1 MPEPPA
7 ELVSSFFFSW
17 SDIGI
22 SLIGFAFCTPEPNSN
37 ESALSFEFG
46 SGVQKAKPIRDI
58 PMSDH
63 EKKNDE
69 TNSAGGSGIR
79 YIFIVSFV
87 LALLGV
93 SLIWFLAP

>member
-1 MPEPPA
+1 
-7 ELVSSFFFSW
+7 
-17 SDIGI
+17 
-22 SLIGFAFCTPEPNSN
+22 
-37 ESALSFEFG
+37 
-46 SGVQKAKPIRDI
+46 
-58 PMSDH
+58 MSDH

-69 TNSAGGSGIR
+69 ANSAGGSGIR